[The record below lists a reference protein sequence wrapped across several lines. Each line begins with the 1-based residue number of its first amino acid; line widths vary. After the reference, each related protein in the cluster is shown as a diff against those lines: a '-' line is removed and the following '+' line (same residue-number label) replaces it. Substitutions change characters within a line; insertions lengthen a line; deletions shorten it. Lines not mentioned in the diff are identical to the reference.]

1 MSSKIYITGI
11 GMISCIGNN
20 VEESLASL
28 ENLKSGIG
36 RLDNI
41 RSRHQDTIPVGEVKS
56 TNEQLTAMV
65 GLTPDKQSTRT
76 ALLGLIAA
84 QEAVKSSGIKNIK
97 EFRTGI
103 ISATSV
109 GGMGMTENLWLDY
122 LNVEKSGD
130 WLKYIE
136 AHECGDSTEF
146 IADNLG
152 IKDYL
157 STISTACSSSANAI
171 MFGARLIKHGIL
183 DRVVVGGTD
192 SMARFTINGFMTLMI
207 LDKEQCKPFDANRQG
222 LNLGEG
228 AGFIVIESEKAAQ
241 GKEIFAELSGYGNSN
256 DAYHQTASS
265 PDGAGAFLAM
275 EKALKKSGLKPSE
288 IDYINAHGTGTT
300 INDLSEGTAIDKLFS
315 KNVPSISSTKAYT
328 GHTLG
333 ACAAIEAVFSI
344 LSIKHNTIFPNL
356 NYKTSM
362 EELSFKPTTTLEK
375 GKKINHVLSNSFGF
389 GGNTSA
395 LIFSRFKKIR
405 ELENWRV

>member
-1 MSSKIYITGI
+1 
-11 GMISCIGNN
+11 MISCIGNN

-56 TNEQLTAMV
+56 TNEQLTAMA

-228 AGFIVIESEKAAQ
+228 AGFIVIESEKAAK

-395 LIFSRFKKIR
+395 LIFSKVNK
-405 ELENWRV
+405 E

>member
-1 MSSKIYITGI
+1 MSSKIYITGM
-11 GMISCIGNN
+11 GVISAIGNN
-20 VEESLASL
+20 VAESFASL
-28 ENLKSGIG
+28 ENLKSGVG
-36 RLDNI
+36 MLDNI
-41 RSRHQDTIPVGEVKS
+41 RSRHQDHIPVAEVKA
-56 TNEQLTAMV
+56 TNEELTIMA
-65 GLTPDKQSTRT
+65 GLTLDQQSTRT

-84 QEAVKSSGIKNIK
+84 KEAVRSAGIKDIK

-109 GGMGMTENLWLDY
+109 GGMGMTENLWNDY
-122 LNVEKSGD
+122 LDTEKTGP

-146 IADNLG
+146 IADALG
-152 IKDYL
+152 VKDYL
-157 STISTACSSSANAI
+157 STISTACSSSANSI
-171 MFGARLIKHGIL
+171 MFGARLIKHGLL
-183 DRVVVGGTD
+183 DRVIVGGTD
-192 SMARFTINGFMTLMI
+192 SMTRFTINGFNTLMI

-228 AGFIVIESEKAAQ
+228 AGFIVLESEKAAK
-241 GKEIFAELSGYGNSN
+241 GKEILAELSGYGNSN
-256 DAYHQTASS
+256 DAFHQTASS
-265 PDGAGAFLAM
+265 PDGAGAYLAM
-275 EKALKKSGLKPSE
+275 EKALKINGLKPSD
-288 IDYINAHGTGTT
+288 IDYINAHGTGTS

-333 ACAAIEAVFSI
+333 ACAVIEAVFSI

-362 EELSFKPTTTLEK
+362 EELSFKPTTVLEK
-375 GKKINHVLSNSFGF
+375 GKKINNVLSNSFGF

-395 LIFSRFKKIR
+395 LIFSRHQQ
-405 ELENWRV
+405 

>member
-1 MSSKIYITGI
+1 MGI
-11 GMISCIGNN
+11 ISAIGNN
-20 VEESLASL
+20 VAESLDALQNS
-28 ENLKSGIG
+28 KSGIG
-36 RLDNI
+36 VLEHV
-41 RSRHQDTIPVGEVKS
+41 RSRHKDAVPVGEVKAS
-56 TNEQLTAMV
+56 NEQLTAMA
-65 GLTPDKQSTRT
+65 GLPPEKQSTRT

-84 QEAVKSSGIKNIK
+84 QEAVKNSGIKNMK

-109 GGMGMTENLWLDY
+109 GGMGMTENLWFDY
-122 LNVEKSGD
+122 LDPEKKGD

-171 MFGARLIKHGIL
+171 MFGARLIKHGLL

-207 LDKEQCKPFDANRQG
+207 LDKEKCKPFDAERQG

-228 AGFIVIESEKAAQ
+228 AGFIVIESEKAAK
-241 GKEIFAELSGYGNSN
+241 GKEILAELSGYGNSN

-265 PDGAGAFLAM
+265 PDGAGAYLAI
-275 EKALKKSGLKPSE
+275 EKAFKTSGLKPSD
-288 IDYINAHGTGTT
+288 IDYINAHGTGTA
-300 INDLSEGTAIDKLFS
+300 INDLSEGTAIDRMFN
-315 KNVPSISSTKAYT
+315 KNVPKISSTKAFT

-333 ACAAIEAVFSI
+333 ACAAIEAIFSVLAI
-344 LSIKHNTIFPNL
+344 RNNTIFPNL
-356 NYKTSM
+356 NYKNPMT
-362 EELSFKPTTTLEK
+362 ELSFMPTTTLEK
-375 GKKINHVLSNSFGF
+375 NVKIDHVLSNSFGF

-395 LIFSRFKKIR
+395 LIFSRHNK
-405 ELENWRV
+405 

>member
-1 MSSKIYITGI
+1 
-11 GMISCIGNN
+11 MISCIGNN

-56 TNEQLTAMV
+56 TNEQLTAMA

-395 LIFSRFKKIR
+395 LIFSRFKK
-405 ELENWRV
+405 N

>member
-1 MSSKIYITGI
+1 
-11 GMISCIGNN
+11 MISCIGNN

-56 TNEQLTAMV
+56 TNEQLTAMA

-157 STISTACSSSANAI
+157 STISTACSSSANSI

-375 GKKINHVLSNSFGF
+375 GKRINHVLSNSFGF

-395 LIFSRFKKIR
+395 LIFSKVNK
-405 ELENWRV
+405 E